1 MANYYKRLNP
11 SDTEVELDV
20 DEPTTIRWG
29 RMVTSCFEP
38 QHPYGAAR
46 TFGEKS
52 KGDMK
57 VESLRNMDGG
67 LVLRTRETSV
77 GPWEM
82 EKTWSE
88 LLSWR
93 SLLFRKDREKAWVG
107 LF

>member
-29 RMVTSCFEP
+29 RMVTSFFEP

-57 VESLRNMDGG
+57 VESLEEHG
-67 LVLRTRETSV
+67 
-77 GPWEM
+77 
-82 EKTWSE
+82 
-88 LLSWR
+88 WR
-93 SLLFRKDREKAWVG
+93 SSPENERDQCGAVGDGKDME
-107 LF
+107 